1 MLVLAGTN
9 TAQLQCQLD
18 PVRHNGPVGTGVRS
32 QVCHTVSHIPA
43 LATKIN
49 ICRDNRI
56 IKQSHT
62 LFDSFLSGPLFIRLF
77 LLCHWLDWVKIFFC
91 RKESDNVWS
100 HRTYFLQI
108 PDYHLRSECQAVPGM
123 WYELCAR
130 CNISPHYR
138 MSSPGC
144 LGWQLHVYQWLDV
157 RPGRTRITRAT
168 LHLRLTPRHG
178 NESRHGLGLWARAE
192 SWDRAD
198 TRPRPP
204 PGPRKTRSDSGYCR
218 GRASRVSPV

>member
-62 LFDSFLSGPLFIRLF
+62 LFDGFLSGPLFIRLF

-138 MSSPGC
+138 MSSPSRLPRVAASC
-144 LGWQLHVYQWLDV
+144 LSVV
-157 RPGRTRITRAT
+157 RCEAGPHTDHTGHTPSPSHTATRERKPTRA
-168 LHLRLTPRHG
+168 
-178 NESRHGLGLWARAE
+178 RA
-192 SWDRAD
+192 
-198 TRPRPP
+198 
-204 PGPRKTRSDSGYCR
+204 
-218 GRASRVSPV
+218 VS